1 MTDEYR
7 KRGTDSCGTQ
17 GVLYMTYLS
26 KLFIVI
32 TRLGLGVGVGGG
44 SCVKIVQVLKALKL

>member
-32 TRLGLGVGVGGG
+32 TRLGLGVGVGGE
-44 SCVKIVQVLKALKL
+44 VVLKSSKCLKH

>member
-32 TRLGLGVGVGGG
+32 SRLGLGVGGGG
-44 SCVKIVQVLKALKL
+44 GGGGGKLC